1 MTTEEQTNIATM
13 HAYLAAL
20 ESGAVGEALARFFTP
35 DAVQI
40 ELPNTLNPKGGRS
53 DLTTLLKRA
62 EQGKLLLKEQNY
74 EVYSVLAQGA
84 RVAVEMGWS
93 AVLNVPLGTLSAGS
107 SMRAHFAVFFEFRD
121 GQIVNQRNYDCFEP
135 W

>member
-1 MTTEEQTNIATM
+1 MTTEEQTNIATV